1 MKEAPKEDLQ
11 WDKKKILLFL
21 IAAVVLLGIGFEA
34 KDLVLGTSVSPSVSI
49 TKPDVKGAATQVVP
63 NIKNSVQNQ
72 LDNLK
77 TEAQGV
83 DLVEIASSSPQVQK
97 VINDLKAIQ
106 DYPKNQLK
114 ATCEQI
120 CSGL

>member
-1 MKEAPKEDLQ
+1 MKEAPKEETQ
-11 WDKKKILLFL
+11 WDKKKIILFL
-21 IAAVVLLGIGFEA
+21 IAAVILIGIGFEA
-34 KDLVLGTSVSPSVSI
+34 KDFVLGTSSAPQAPVV
-49 TKPDVKGAATQVVP
+49 KPDVKGAATQVSS

-77 TEAQGV
+77 TEAANV
-83 DLVEIASSSPQVQK
+83 DLTEIATSSPQVQK

-106 DYPKNQLK
+106 NYPQNQLK

-120 CSGL
+120 CNGL